1 MDTYHRPLLKLIEYT
16 TLLMN
21 LNVND
26 GLQLIIY
33 QHWFNNQQV
42 YPVIIEEIGCRHRW
56 SVLSSE
62 FFCKPKTALKSKAVM
77 KIVCGE
83 MIEFY

>member
-1 MDTYHRPLLKLIEYT
+1 MDTYHRHLLKPIEYT

-42 YPVIIEEIGCRHRW
+42 YPVIIEEIRCRHRW
-56 SVLSSE
+56 SVLSNE
-62 FFCKPKTALKSKAVM
+62 FFCKPKTALKSKVS
-77 KIVCGE
+77 
-83 MIEFY
+83 